1 MYQQQKIENVLFIII
16 IWFFSKK
23 LDIFDI
29 NENDKSCTNILLR
42 EVSKISLLV
51 LWIMSLACCFPRL
64 DAMIRISSEWVEIMR
79 MRIKIFALWIFYT
92 HLKYIP

>member
-51 LWIMSLACCFPRL
+51 LWIMSLACCFPRCN
-64 DAMIRISSEWVEIMR
+64 DKNIIRMSR
-79 MRIKIFALWIFYT
+79 NYA
-92 HLKYIP
+92 HAH

>member
-42 EVSKISLLV
+42 DVNHVSSLL
-51 LWIMSLACCFPRL
+51 FP
-64 DAMIRISSEWVEIMR
+64 
-79 MRIKIFALWIFYT
+79 
-92 HLKYIP
+92 

>member
-1 MYQQQKIENVLFIII
+1 MYQQQQIENVLFIII

-42 EVSKISLLV
+42 DVSKISLHV
-51 LWIMSLACCFPRL
+51 LWIMSLACCFPRCN
-64 DAMIRISSEWVEIMR
+64 DKNIIRMSRSY
-79 MRIKIFALWIFYT
+79 A
-92 HLKYIP
+92 HAH